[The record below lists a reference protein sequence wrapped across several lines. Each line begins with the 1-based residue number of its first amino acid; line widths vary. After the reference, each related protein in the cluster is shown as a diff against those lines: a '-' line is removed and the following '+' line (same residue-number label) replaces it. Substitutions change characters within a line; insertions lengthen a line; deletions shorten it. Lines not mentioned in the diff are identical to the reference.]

1 MASFREIL
9 VKAGRRLLL
18 RERGGIR
25 QSIQGKG
32 NVFQAEE
39 VALNN
44 VELDVTGNDNRIIIG
59 RGGALT
65 NVRFR
70 LRGSG
75 HRIEFGEN
83 CRISRGALLW
93 FEDENGLLQIG
104 SNTTMV
110 EVVIGV
116 TEPGSKVVIGED
128 CMFANDIDLRTSDS
142 HSVID
147 ASTGERLNYP
157 GNINI
162 GRHVWIAPH
171 SVILKGVDIGE
182 NSIVAT
188 GAIVTKSFGSNVIVG
203 GNPAKII
210 KAGVSWSRARTG
222 TTTRRERIS
231 KNTDRKEK

>member
-1 MASFREIL
+1 MASLPGIL
-9 VKAGRRLLL
+9 AKAGRWLLL

-25 QSIQGKG
+25 QSIRGHG

-39 VALNN
+39 VTLKN
-44 VELDVTGNDNRIIIG
+44 VELDVIGDDNKIIIG

-65 NVRFR
+65 NVRIR

-93 FEDENGLLQIG
+93 FEDENGLLQVG

-116 TEPGSKVVIGED
+116 TESGSEVVIGED

-147 ASTGERLNYP
+147 LSTGERLNYP

-162 GRHVWIAPH
+162 GQHVWIAPH
-171 SVILKGVDIGE
+171 SVILKGVSIGE

-188 GAIVTKSFGSNVIVG
+188 GAIVTKSFGSDVIIG

-210 KAGVSWSRARTG
+210 KADVSWT
-222 TTTRRERIS
+222 RERIS
-231 KNTDRKEK
+231 KNTNHKEK